1 MQINTLKDS
10 VVVSNVN
17 VVPSISYKNAD
28 VYKDMAIKH
37 NRGKSGVY
45 RWINKETGESYVG
58 SSINLSKRFN
68 QYFNYSHI
76 SDPKRNMRIY
86 RALLKYGYSKFEL
99 QILEYCDTCN
109 VIGKEQYY
117 LDLLKPE
124 YNILLKAGSR
134 LGFKH
139 SEQTI
144 LKMKGSKSPE
154 TLQKIRS
161 HLKILNSTPFP
172 TSIRAKISAGMAKFN
187 VLTKGK
193 KIVFIN
199 LETDEKL
206 FFDSIRDASLNM
218 KISRNTIS
226 KYILSQRSYGKYI
239 ITFADK

>member
-161 HLKILNSTPFP
+161 HLKI
-172 TSIRAKISAGMAKFN
+172 KIKQQKWIGEYLRVIK
-187 VLTKGK
+187 
-193 KIVFIN
+193 
-199 LETDEKL
+199 
-206 FFDSIRDASLNM
+206 
-218 KISRNTIS
+218 
-226 KYILSQRSYGKYI
+226 
-239 ITFADK
+239 